1 MNDCRLRPDIGVG
14 SAGIAQERVPTL
26 IVGSVPTGLKDLEMT
41 CKLLPDIDAGSA
53 DIVQERAPNLIV
65 GRVSLD
71 SRTLNDCKLL
81 LGIDAGSADIAPDW
95 C

>member
-1 MNDCRLRPDIGVG
+1 MNDCRLRPDIDAG

-26 IVGSVPTGLKDLEMT
+26 IVGNVPTGLKDLEMT
-41 CKLLPDIDAGSA
+41 CKLLPDMDAGSA
-53 DIVQERAPNLIV
+53 DMVQERAPNLIV